1 MTLVEVTQKLSEGLL
16 MPLGYL
22 VDSDSRLHVLYLFSS
37 LALAYYVYR
46 KSKVEESFWSYVFRK
61 DAWLS
66 KTAMVDYGLLFFN
79 SVFKVFLIGPYLI
92 FGFYLSYKIEALL
105 PELFGYPSGTLS
117 KTTTI
122 VLYTFFITLCN
133 DLGTYVIHYLMHK
146 IPVLW
151 EFHKI
156 HHSATMLNP
165 ITQYRIHPV
174 ELVVNNLKGIVAM
187 GLVMGVFRYL
197 SAHQIDEITFIG
209 ANVFSFA
216 FLFFGANLRHTHIPL
231 RYFGW
236 LEYIFISPYQ
246 HQIHHSNDASHF
258 NRNMG
263 SELAIWDWMFGTLV
277 RSESVQGVEFGLGKD
292 EEKNYDSVL
301 KNLIKPFSNLYQHL
315 RS

>member
-1 MTLVEVTQKLSEGLL
+1 